1 MAFVIE
7 QAIALVLPFIIGL
20 LIGYILKQA
29 FKILAA
35 LVVLVLILL
44 FVGYIKPGTISYIL
58 NKAFN
63 YGSQA
68 FTAAQAISSMI
79 PFSSILFIIGVAIGF
94 FLSK

>member
-7 QAIALVLPFIIGL
+7 QAIALVVPFVIGL

-29 FKILAA
+29 VKILAA
-35 LVVLVLILL
+35 LIVLILIL
-44 FVGYIKPGTISYIL
+44 FAIGYIKPGTISYVL
-58 NKAFN
+58 NKVFS

-68 FTAAQAISSMI
+68 YSAAQSISSII
-79 PFSSILFIIGVAIGF
+79 PYSSILFIIGVAIGF